1 VSLNSFRLKIALL
14 AGSITGL
21 LLILGG
27 AAVWRVSYRFNL
39 ERLDREIR
47 QLGQANLD
55 RVPGGDHW
63 IRLDEALKFVA
74 GDGSSAR
81 FALWVKNYDRVMYRS
96 PGWPAEIA
104 PEAFAI
110 PETYDVPGGALKA
123 GPLPPPPRRGEEI
136 SPRNPALPRRTAEFF
151 TRAADGRTWRI
162 GVMGNPYVTL
172 LVAADIDDF
181 NARMSE
187 LRNLFLGALPLAL
200 LLAAGGAWLVA
211 RRALRPV
218 TLLAETAERV
228 TAQGLDR
235 RIPEMTRDREF
246 NRLITVC
253 NEMLDR
259 LQKSFQQAT
268 RFSADAAHELKTP
281 LARLQLELEQALA
294 SAPAGSPAQEVYG
307 SLLEE
312 IHRLKA
318 IVEKLL
324 LLSLADAGRLPLQ
337 KQPVD
342 LSALLAN
349 IVEDCRAQSP
359 GLAVESDIIPGLAIS
374 ADADLL
380 EQALQNLALNALKY
394 NRPDGWVRIA
404 ARGEGGEVRV
414 YVENSGPPVPASDR
428 DRIFERFFRS
438 DPSRSGGIE
447 GAGLGLSLAREIIRA
462 HGGELT
468 LLESDGERT
477 RFLVTLAVA
486 T

>member
-1 VSLNSFRLKIALL
+1 MSLNSFRLKIALL
-14 AGSITGL
+14 SGSITGL

-63 IRLDEALKFVA
+63 LRLDEALKFVA
-74 GDGSSAR
+74 GDGTSAR

-96 PGWPAEIA
+96 PGWPEEIA

-110 PETYDVPGGALKA
+110 PETYDVSGGTLKA
-123 GPLPPPPRRGEEI
+123 GPLPAPPRRGEEI

-181 NARMSE
+181 NARMTE

-380 EQALQNLALNALKY
+380 EQALQNLAINALKY

-404 ARGEGGEVRV
+404 ASGEGGEVRV
-414 YVENSGPPVPASDR
+414 CMENSGPPIPASDR

-438 DPSRSGGIE
+438 DPSRSGGTE